1 MTMSFWNL
9 SDGEDVKSNTTGEFD
24 QGGGRMEVIPDNTSV
39 LAAIDEAKWD
49 RTQDQ
54 DRFISLRWNVLAP
67 EEFKNRKI
75 FQKVW
80 VLDPKPN
87 TKPEKVD
94 QVRDKAKRMLAAID
108 MNAGGK
114 LLAKG
119 EMPTD
124 ESLTACLTN
133 KPMVIKV
140 MVWEMPDRQNGGT
153 AQGNW
158 VGAVSPKS
166 APVSSQ
172 EEIEKNAAAM
182 AKRPP
187 ATGGGMGGGRHSL
200 DDDAIPFAPQFL

>member
-1 MTMSFWNL
+1 MSFWNL

-54 DRFISLRWNVLAP
+54 DRYISLRWTVLAP

-75 FQKVW
+75 FQKIW
-80 VLDPKPN
+80 ATDPKPN

-140 MVWEMPDRQNGGT
+140 MVWEMPDRQTGGT

-166 APVSSQ
+166 APVSTQ

-187 ATGGGMGGGRHSL
+187 ATGGGMGGRGGSRSDM
-200 DDDAIPFAPQFL
+200 DDEIPF

>member
-24 QGGGRMEVIPDNTSV
+24 QGGGRMDVIPDNTSV

-54 DRFISLRWNVLAP
+54 DRYISLRWTVLAP

-124 ESLTACLTN
+124 ESLTSCLTN

-140 MVWEMPDRQNGGT
+140 MVWEMPDRQTGGT

-166 APVSSQ
+166 SPVSTQ

-187 ATGGGMGGGRHSL
+187 ATGGGMGGGRGGSRSDM
-200 DDDAIPFAPQFL
+200 DDEIPF

>member
-9 SDGEDVKSNTTGEFD
+9 SDGEDVKTNTTGEFE

-54 DRFISLRWNVLAP
+54 DRYISLRWTVLAP

-140 MVWEMPDRQNGGT
+140 MVWEMPDRQTGGT

-166 APVSSQ
+166 SPVSSQ

-182 AKRPP
+182 AKRSP
-187 ATGGGMGGGRHSL
+187 ATGGGMGGGRRVD
-200 DDDAIPFAPQFL
+200 DDDAIPF

>member
-1 MTMSFWNL
+1 MGFWDT
-9 SDGEDVKSNTTGEFD
+9 SDGEDIKQNTSGEFD
-24 QGGGRMEVIPDNTSV
+24 AGGGRMEVIPDNTSV
-39 LAAIDEAKWD
+39 LACIDEAKWD

-54 DRFISLRWNVLAP
+54 DRYISLRWTVLAP

-87 TKPEKVD
+87 TKSDKVEAT
-94 QVRDKAKRMLAAID
+94 RDKAKRMLAAID
-108 MNAGGK
+108 TNAGGK

-124 ESLTACLTN
+124 ESLTLNLTN

-140 MVWEMPDRQNGGT
+140 MVWEMADRQTGGT

-158 VGAVSPKS
+158 VGAVAPKS
-166 APVSSQ
+166 APQSSPEDIAKAQ
-172 EEIEKNAAAM
+172 AAM
-182 AKRPP
+182 EKRQPP
-187 ATGGGMGGGRHSL
+187 RGGGGQMGGHSSRDM
-200 DDDAIPFAPQFL
+200 DDEIPF

>member
-1 MTMSFWNL
+1 MSFWNL
-9 SDGEDVKSNTTGEFD
+9 SDGEDIKQSTTGEFD
-24 QGGGRMEVIPDNTSV
+24 QGGGRLEVIPDNTSV
-39 LAAIDEAKWD
+39 LGAIEEAKWD
-49 RTQDQ
+49 RTLDQ
-54 DRFISLRWNVLAP
+54 DRFISLRWTVLAP

-75 FQKVW
+75 FQKLW
-80 VLDPKPN
+80 VLDDEPRAKDPA
-87 TKPEKVD
+87 KK
-94 QVRDKAKRMLAAID
+94 RDKAKRMLAAID

-133 KPMVIKV
+133 KQMVIKV
-140 MVWEMPDRQNGGT
+140 MVWEMPDRERGGM

-166 APVSSQ
+166 NPISTQ

-182 AKRPP
+182 AKRPQ
-187 ATGGGMGGGRHSL
+187 TGGQMGRNAHRDI
-200 DDDAIPFAPQFL
+200 DDDIPF

>member
-1 MTMSFWNL
+1 MSFWNL

-54 DRFISLRWNVLAP
+54 DRFISLRWTVLAP

-166 APVSSQ
+166 SPVSSQ

-187 ATGGGMGGGRHSL
+187 ATGGGMGGGRRVD
-200 DDDAIPFAPQFL
+200 DDDAIPF

>member
-1 MTMSFWNL
+1 MIMAFCNL
-9 SDGEDVKSNTTGEFD
+9 SDGEHIKQSTTGEFD
-24 QGGGRMEVIPDNTSV
+24 QGGGRLEVIPDNTSV
-39 LAAIDEAKWD
+39 LGAIEEAKWD
-49 RTQDQ
+49 RTLDQ
-54 DRFISLRWNVLAP
+54 DRFISLRWTVLAP

-75 FQKVW
+75 FQKLW
-80 VLDPKPN
+80 VLDDEPRAKDPA
-87 TKPEKVD
+87 KK
-94 QVRDKAKRMLAAID
+94 RDKAKRMLAAID

-133 KPMVIKV
+133 KQMVIKA
-140 MVWEMPDRQNGGT
+140 MVWEMPDRERGGM

-166 APVSSQ
+166 NPISTQ

-182 AKRPP
+182 AKRQQ
-187 ATGGGMGGGRHSL
+187 TGGQMGRNAHRDI
-200 DDDAIPFAPQFL
+200 DDEIPF

>member
-9 SDGEDVKSNTTGEFD
+9 SDGEDVKTNTTGEFE

-54 DRFISLRWNVLAP
+54 DRYISLRWTVLAP

-80 VLDPKPN
+80 ALDPKPN

-140 MVWEMPDRQNGGT
+140 MVWEMPDRQTGGT

-166 APVSSQ
+166 SPVSSQ

-187 ATGGGMGGGRHSL
+187 ATGGGMGGGRGGSRNDM
-200 DDDAIPFAPQFL
+200 DDEIPF